1 MPAFKNRLFVN
12 QRRQGFT
19 RSGVYRICQSCLK
32 KALPESRL
40 KDLNAAH
47 CFRHSCA
54 IDMLMNGS
62 PLSDIKNHLG
72 HEDIN
77 STMIY
82 FRLDLSRRR
91 EVQKR
96 FIEYTETILKND
108 PKIDELIDWENNKD
122 EIVKWLDSL

>member
-12 QRRQGFT
+12 QRGQGLT
-19 RSGVYRICQSCLK
+19 RSGVYRICQKYLK
-32 KALPESRL
+32 KALPENRL

-54 IDMLMNGS
+54 IHMLMNGS
-62 PLSDIKNHLG
+62 PISDIKNHLG

-82 FRLDLSRRR
+82 LKLDLSRRR
-91 EVQKR
+91 KVQKR
-96 FIEYTETILKND
+96 CIHTETILKND
-108 PKIDELIDWENNKD
+108 PKIDELIDWENSKD
-122 EIVKWLDSL
+122 EILKWLDSL